1 MGRQIPQGVEV
12 LVNKAAV
19 DPAFRAILLER
30 RAAAAEEIGLDLSAA
45 EAAMLA
51 AVPAEQLQSII
62 AQTTVPAEHR
72 RAFLGQAA
80 AAMLAAV
87 AAMTGGVA
95 AGFQLQGV
103 RPDGPPAPTGIRPD
117 PPPTRGIQPDRPP
130 PKPTIEERV
139 VEIIAAQFKIEKEKI
154 NRDTSLVKDL
164 KADMGQRS
172 ALRKELEKQF
182 DIKIPVKVFDK
193 LRTVGDAINHVE
205 SAVQNKKVPPKPEP
219 APDPIPPERSP
230 LERVPVG
237 GIRPGGPPGTFGV
250 RPD

>member
-30 RAAAAEEIGLDLSAA
+30 RAAAAEEIGLDLSAT

-72 RAFLGQAA
+72 RAFLGKAA

-87 AAMTGGVA
+87 GAMTGGVA
-95 AGFQLQGV
+95 AGFQLQGI
-103 RPDGPPAPTGIRPD
+103 RPEGPPPPTGIRPD
-117 PPPTRGIQPDRPP
+117 RPITRGIQPDRPP
-130 PKPTIEERV
+130 PKPTIEQRI
-139 VEIIAAQFKIEKEKI
+139 VEIIAAQFKVEKEKI
-154 NRDTSLVKDL
+154 NRDTSFIKDL
-164 KADMGQRS
+164 KADMAQRS

-182 DIKIPVKVFDK
+182 DIKIPVKAFDK
-193 LRTVGDAINHVE
+193 VRTVGETIDYVE
-205 SAVQNKKVPPKPEP
+205 TAVKNKK
-219 APDPIPPERSP
+219 APPEKVP
-230 LERVPVG
+230 LDRVPVG
-237 GIRPGGPPGTFGV
+237 GIRPGGPAGTFGV